1 MMNKNRHFAQFTSTT
16 ALYQSMIAIVLIAG
30 FPLMAIVYMGAMFWL
45 QPEQLPFYIPAVI
58 FASTIILAACGL
70 MILLKFPKSIM
81 RLRQY
86 ISELAPLDQPSRI
99 SLADTRDSEDL
110 RHIETDLNI
119 VLQKMRKQVEMAEQN
134 QRKEHWLR
142 QKVEE
147 QQRTLVQAER
157 HRAMVQ
163 SLGAASHYLGQ
174 PLTSLKMRL
183 YLFKQRGDLTDE
195 ERRGIEECEQDLDQV
210 EAILDRLRTVSE
222 FRTQPYIGDDDS
234 NNTEILAI

>member
-1 MMNKNRHFAQFTSTT
+1 MNHKRHFAHFTSTT

-45 QPEQLPFYIPAVI
+45 QPGQLPMYIPAAI
-58 FASTIILAACGL
+58 FASTIILAASGL

-86 ISELAPLDQPSRI
+86 IAELAPLDSPSRI
-99 SLADTRDSEDL
+99 SLADTMDSEDL
-110 RHIETDLNI
+110 RHIETDLNM
-119 VLQKMRKQVEMAEQN
+119 VLQKMRKQVEMAENN

-142 QKVEE
+142 QKIEE

-183 YLFKQRGDLTDE
+183 YLLKQNDALSE
-195 ERRGIEECEQDLDQV
+195 KERTGIEECEQDLDQV
-210 EAILDRLRTVSE
+210 EAVLERLRTVSA
-222 FRTQPYIGDDDS
+222 FRTEPYIGNNDS
-234 NNTEILAI
+234 NDNEILAI